1 MENLLWR
8 TARDF
13 PAHHGFSTRKG
24 GVSEGPLASL
34 NLGRSV
40 GDAPERVEENLRRAC
55 AAARLDVEDLHTVSQ
70 VHGAALHEVTARLR
84 GQGRRPP
91 RPEADALHTAEPGA
105 ALAIQ
110 VADCVPILMADPEGR
125 RVAAVHSGW
134 RGTLAEIAARA
145 VEALAGEG
153 SRPGGLRVA
162 IGPSIRVCCYV
173 VGRDLADRFR
183 ERFGPE
189 VVVEEGGQPHLDL
202 VRAIRGTL
210 RRVGVPEGA
219 VEVLPDCTSCEP
231 ALYYSHRRDG
241 GITGRHLAFVAC
253 SFPGGPG
260 RPVS

>member
-1 MENLLWR
+1 
-8 TARDF
+8 
-13 PAHHGFSTRKG
+13 
-24 GVSEGPLASL
+24 
-34 NLGRSV
+34 V
-40 GDAPERVEENLRRAC
+40 G
-55 AAARLDVEDLHTVSQ
+55 Q
-70 VHGAALHEVTARLR
+70 
-84 GQGRRPP
+84 
-91 RPEADALHTAEPGA
+91 
-105 ALAIQ
+105 
-110 VADCVPILMADPEGR
+110 
-125 RVAAVHSGW
+125 
-134 RGTLAEIAARA
+134 
-145 VEALAGEG
+145 
-153 SRPGGLRVA
+153 
-162 IGPSIRVCCYV
+162 
-173 VGRDLADRFR
+173 DLADRFR